1 MADPERIPFVR
12 PYIAGTEISLIGEA
26 IKSAARQ
33 GDGPFTKQCQT
44 WLSQRYGTSVLL
56 TQSCTSALEMAAL
69 LSQLGR
75 GDEVIMP
82 SFTFAS
88 TANAFVLR
96 GATPVFVDVDPRTQN
111 IDAAAAGA
119 AIGPRTRAIV
129 AMHYGGVGC
138 DMRALGRI
146 AAAKNLLLIEDAA
159 QAIQATFDGK
169 LLGSIGQMGALS
181 FHDTKNVSSGEGG
194 ALIIAERSLIERAE
208 IVWEKGTN
216 RLQFHRG
223 TVDQY
228 SWLDVGSSFLPSEI
242 TAAFL
247 LAQLRGAERI
257 TELRLAVWQ
266 RFHDAFAQLERAG
279 DVTRPV
285 VPEECKH
292 NGHLYYLIVD
302 SREMRDK
309 MLDWLNRRGVG
320 AVFHY
325 VPLHSSQAGRKFGKT
340 HGQLPNT
347 DRAGYRLI
355 RLPLWP
361 DMPDAIID
369 RVIREVKAFFK
380 EA

>member
-33 GDGPFTKQCQT
+33 GDGPFTKQCQA

-96 GATPVFVDVDPRTQN
+96 GATPVFVDVDPGTQN

-129 AMHYGGVGC
+129 AMHYGGVSC

-223 TVDQY
+223 TVDKY

-247 LAQLRGAERI
+247 LAQLRSAERI

-266 RFHDAFAQLERAG
+266 RFHDAFAELERAG

-302 SREMRDK
+302 SRERRDK

-340 HGQLPNT
+340 HGKLPNT
-347 DRAGYRLI
+347 DRAGNRLV

-361 DMPDAIID
+361 DMTDAIVD
-369 RVIREVKAFFK
+369 RVIREVKSFFRD
-380 EA
+380 A